1 MSAGDYRAVALR
13 IRQELVALQAVSDRA
28 RGAWAEA
35 TGGGADYH
43 VDATAL
49 NLHGFYAGLE
59 RLFVI
64 VAERID
70 ESLPTGANWHQE
82 LLQQM
87 SAELPG
93 VRPAV
98 VSSTSAADLERFRG
112 FRHVV
117 RNVYAYV
124 LDPRRV
130 GELVDALPSTFAA
143 ARSELAEFA
152 DALEAIARS

>member
-1 MSAGDYRAVALR
+1 VSAGDYRAVAVR
-13 IRQELVALQAVSDRA
+13 TRRELVALEEVTNRA
-28 RGAWAEA
+28 NGAWAEA
-35 TGGGADYH
+35 TGADDDYH

-64 VAERID
+64 IAERVD
-70 ESLPTGANWHQE
+70 ESMPTGANWHQE

-93 VRPAV
+93 VRPTV
-98 VSSTSAADLERFRG
+98 ISSSLAADLERFRG

-124 LDPRRV
+124 LDPRRI
-130 GELVDALPSTFAA
+130 GELMDVLPGTFAA
-143 ARSELAEFA
+143 ARSQLADFA

>member
-1 MSAGDYRAVALR
+1 MSPGDYRAVAVR
-13 IRQELVALQAVSDRA
+13 IRQEFVALAEVTDRA
-28 RGAWAEA
+28 LGAWAGGTGEA
-35 TGGGADYH
+35 HDYH

-64 VAERID
+64 VAERVD
-70 ESLPTGANWHQE
+70 ESLPAGANWHQD
-82 LLQQM
+82 LLQQV

-98 VSSTSAADLERFRG
+98 ITRPLADDLERFRG

-124 LDPRRV
+124 LDPRRI
-130 GELVDALPSTFAA
+130 GELMDALPATFAA
-143 ARSELAEFA
+143 ARSQLADFA

>member
-1 MSAGDYRAVALR
+1 
-13 IRQELVALQAVSDRA
+13 
-28 RGAWAEA
+28 
-35 TGGGADYH
+35 
-43 VDATAL
+43 L

-70 ESLPTGANWHQE
+70 ESMPSGANWHQE

-87 SAELPG
+87 SAEMPG

-98 VSSTSAADLERFRG
+98 ISRALADDLERFRG

-124 LDPRRV
+124 LDPRRIGDLMV
-130 GELVDALPSTFAA
+130 GLPATFSA
-143 ARSELAEFA
+143 ARSQLADVA

>member
-1 MSAGDYRAVALR
+1 VSAGDYRAVAVR
-13 IRQELVALQAVSDRA
+13 IRQELVALQDVTTRA
-28 RGAWAEA
+28 CGAWAEA
-35 TGGGADYH
+35 TGEDDDYH

-70 ESLPTGANWHQE
+70 ESVPTGANWHQE

-93 VRPAV
+93 IRPAV
-98 VSSTSAADLERFRG
+98 VSSSLAAELERFRG

-130 GELVDALPSTFAA
+130 SELMDVLPSTFAA
-143 ARSELAEFA
+143 ARSQLADLA

>member
-13 IRQELVALQAVSDRA
+13 IRQELVTLGEVTGRA
-28 RGAWAEA
+28 RAVWAQA
-35 TGGGADYH
+35 TGVDDDYH

-59 RLFVI
+59 RVFVV

-70 ESLPTGANWHQE
+70 ESLPCGANWHQE

-87 SAELPG
+87 SSELPG
-93 VRPAV
+93 VRPSV
-98 VSSTSAADLERFRG
+98 VSRSLAADLERFRG

-117 RNVYAYV
+117 RNVYAHV
-124 LDPRRV
+124 LDPRRI
-130 GELVDALPSTFAA
+130 GELMEALPGTFAA
-143 ARSELAEFA
+143 VHSDLADLA
-152 DALEAIARS
+152 DALEEIAQA

>member
-13 IRQELVALQAVSDRA
+13 IRQEIVALEEVAGRA
-28 RGAWAEA
+28 RAVWAEA
-35 TGGGADYH
+35 TGACDDYH

-59 RLFVI
+59 RVFVV

-70 ESLPTGANWHQE
+70 ESLPCGANWHQE

-87 SAELPG
+87 SSELPG
-93 VRPAV
+93 VRPSV
-98 VSSTSAADLERFRG
+98 VSRSLAADLERFRG

>member
-13 IRQELVALQAVSDRA
+13 IRQELVALGEVADRA
-28 RGAWAEA
+28 RAVWAQA
-35 TGGGADYH
+35 TGVDDDYH

-59 RLFVI
+59 RVFVV

-70 ESLPTGANWHQE
+70 KSLPCGANWHQE

-98 VSSTSAADLERFRG
+98 VSSSVAADLERFRG

-130 GELVDALPSTFAA
+130 SELMDVLPSTFAE
-143 ARSELAEFA
+143 ARSQLADLA

>member
-1 MSAGDYRAVALR
+1 VSAGDYRAVALR
-13 IRQELVALQAVSDRA
+13 IRQELVALQAVSHRA

-98 VSSTSAADLERFRG
+98 VSSTLAADLERFRG

-117 RNVYAYV
+117 RNVYAHV
-124 LDPRRV
+124 LDPRRI
-130 GELVDALPSTFAA
+130 GELMEALPGTLAA
-143 ARSELAEFA
+143 VHSQLADFA
-152 DALEAIARS
+152 DALEAITQA